1 MKLKTLFLK
10 PTNQQKAVLGI
21 HLKVWWWRHPTGRQ
35 VSLEIWKLRS
45 ETKPGGSHVATFLT
59 FVLEAGAAPVV
70 AGESTLGPANE
81 KDETRFSSQSG
92 ASWGLRGP
100 GPCCKTRTVWL
111 PTFHFHPCQGA
122 TGITSQMPEYVGHK
136 LWENKNAWHNPF
148 HHLARPPLL

>member
-1 MKLKTLFLK
+1 MLIIKVVLFTFTFICEYFIYIEFENSF
-10 PTNQQKAVLGI
+10 PEANQSTESSS
-21 HLKVWWWRHPTGRQ
+21 WHPLEGVMVAPPDRQ
-35 VSLEIWKLRS
+35 TSLPRDRKLRS

-100 GPCCKTRTVWL
+100 GPCCKTRTV
-111 PTFHFHPCQGA
+111 
-122 TGITSQMPEYVGHK
+122 
-136 LWENKNAWHNPF
+136 
-148 HHLARPPLL
+148 

>member
-1 MKLKTLFLK
+1 MNISYTEIENSFPKA
-10 PTNQQKAVLGI
+10 NQSTESSS
-21 HLKVWWWRHPTGRQ
+21 WHPLEGVMVAPPDRQ
-35 VSLEIWKLRS
+35 TSLPRDRKLRS

-100 GPCCKTRTVWL
+100 GPCCKTRTV
-111 PTFHFHPCQGA
+111 
-122 TGITSQMPEYVGHK
+122 
-136 LWENKNAWHNPF
+136 
-148 HHLARPPLL
+148 